1 MNFTKGTKAAMSEKI
16 STKDKIIQTAWSLF
30 RRKGFEATTLED
42 IITAANISKGSFY
55 YYFDRKDA
63 LLDTLATIFDR
74 EYEKLKKKLD
84 PEMNSYDKL
93 LSINYAMHK
102 FIEDQIDVNLLSS
115 LYSTQVF
122 SKGNSSLLDQNRTYY
137 KLVAEILEE
146 GQKRGQITKSKS
158 VREISKYYSLCERA
172 LVSDWCLE
180 KGSYSLVEYSRE
192 YLPLM
197 MQAFKEA

>member
-1 MNFTKGTKAAMSEKI
+1 MSEKI